1 MICAPGPHIKSTKEI
16 TPDSFKLTRIAG
28 AYWLGDEKNKML
40 TRIYGIAFKTK
51 KELDDY
57 LQKEAEAE
65 KRDHRI
71 LGQKLELFMFDEEVG
86 AGLPL
91 WLPKGTILRR
101 AIEEYLYKELSSQGY
116 QWLTTPHI
124 GNLNL
129 WKKSGHW
136 NFYRENMYSPI
147 KIDEEEYM
155 LKPMNCP
162 FHVKIYNSKIR
173 SYKNLPIYF
182 AELGTVYRYERSGVL
197 HGLTRVRG
205 FTQDD
210 AHVICEPSQISQEIT
225 KLVKYGLKIL
235 KTFGFKDYVIYLS
248 TRPEKYAGTL
258 NDWQKST
265 NTLKYVLGK
274 LKLKYKVDTGG
285 GVFYGPK
292 IDIKIKDS
300 LGREWQC
307 TTIQFDFNL
316 PERFEMTY
324 INKKGQ
330 KQRPYMIH
338 RALLGS
344 MERFIGVLLEHY
356 SGNLP
361 LWLAPEQI
369 WTIPISLK
377 HGKYAKKVDEMLRK
391 EGLRTTLK
399 DENETISKKI
409 RDGEIRKIPYLLVIG
424 DKEIKAGSV
433 RVRSKSKDL
442 GPVKLNNFLKRVKME
457 IAEQKMISQATQKLI
472 QRYQTWYSQLQSR
485 EGIPTLH
492 VDEVA
497 SKVAAFYEKVR
508 GVIDWRE
515 EHLLRK
521 TAIERHLK
529 RRLILNKNGEDV
541 AGHLVL
547 ELIRGGHFP
556 NDRIEE
562 TKIEEIKKVLDKYI
576 FIIENAPHPPKE
588 KQRAQLQDWL
598 LGIAACEV
606 EETLDPRQRENAQM
620 EYMTELMSQRIEVR
634 EGLPEDEK
642 NTQIYIAV
650 SKSPF

>member
-1 MICAPGPHIKSTKEI
+1 MLKMLRKTEDFFAKGEQIETIRHSLSHILAASVQELFPGAKFGIGPAIENGFYYDFALPSEASGEGGTFTREDLPKIEKKMKELIKKDIKFEKKMVSKTEAEKIFKDQPYKLELINEKLKMKNEKLTVYESGGFLDLCAGPHLKSTKELD
-16 TPDSFKLTRIAG
+16 PDAFKLTRIAG

-40 TRIYGIAFKTK
+40 QRIYGVAFETK
-51 KELDDY
+51 KELDGY
-57 LQKEAEAE
+57 FQKEVEAE

-71 LGQKLELFMFDEEVG
+71 LGQKMELFMFDEEVG

-162 FHVKIYNSKIR
+162 FHVKIYTSKIR

-210 AHVICEPSQISQEIT
+210 AHIICEPSQISQEIT

-274 LKLKYKVDTGG
+274 LKLKYKVDPGG

-292 IDIKIKDS
+292 IDVKIKDS

-330 KQRPYMIH
+330 KKRPYMIH

-361 LWLAPEQI
+361 LWLSPEQI
-369 WTIPISLK
+369 WIIPISLK
-377 HGKYAKKVDEMLRK
+377 HAKYAKKADEMLQK

-399 DENETISKKI
+399 DENGTISKKI
-409 RDGEIRKIPYLLVIG
+409 RDGEIRKIPYILVVG
-424 DKEIKAGSV
+424 DKEIKVNSV
-433 RVRSKSKDL
+433 RVRSKGKDL
-442 GPVKLNNFLKRVKME
+442 GPVKLNSFLKRVKME
-457 IAEQKMISQATQKLI
+457 VESKN
-472 QRYQTWYSQLQSR
+472 QS
-485 EGIPTLH
+485 
-492 VDEVA
+492 
-497 SKVAAFYEKVR
+497 
-508 GVIDWRE
+508 
-515 EHLLRK
+515 LRS
-521 TAIERHLK
+521 L
-529 RRLILNKNGEDV
+529 
-541 AGHLVL
+541 
-547 ELIRGGHFP
+547 
-556 NDRIEE
+556 
-562 TKIEEIKKVLDKYI
+562 
-576 FIIENAPHPPKE
+576 
-588 KQRAQLQDWL
+588 
-598 LGIAACEV
+598 
-606 EETLDPRQRENAQM
+606 
-620 EYMTELMSQRIEVR
+620 
-634 EGLPEDEK
+634 
-642 NTQIYIAV
+642 
-650 SKSPF
+650 